1 MKKNILL
8 LASVVMTFF
17 FVSTFLQGLRLLNN
31 YNWAF
36 MEDLAF
42 INQYAL
48 CFFIVPLYW
57 YHQYKLDL
65 QQPNDAVSP
74 AWKGVAYAT
83 GFCCSEAL
91 VNAVFFKLMHLPGGN
106 QLFILAAVL
115 GVIYVPFYFIRKS
128 FLISNF

>member
-8 LASVVMTFF
+8 LASIVMAFF

-48 CFFIVPLYW
+48 CLFILPLYW
-57 YHQYKLDL
+57 HHQYKLDL
-65 QQPNDAVSP
+65 HQPNAVSP
-74 AWKGVAYAT
+74 VWKGAAYAT

-91 VNAVFFKLMHLPGGN
+91 VNAVFFKLMHLSGGN

-115 GVIYVPFYFIRKS
+115 GIIYVPLYFIRKT
-128 FLISNF
+128 FLIADL